1 MGPEFFIGVDLGQ
14 VNDPTAICV
23 VSRTE
28 QPTGRLERVVN
39 LGRWF
44 GSGSG
49 PAEWAAP
56 QVAPRYE
63 IIHLE
68 RVPLDTSY
76 VDIPPRI
83 ATIEQQLR
91 QRWADTVFEI
101 TGQGVSPQR
110 APVEL
115 VLDQTGCGRPVV
127 DLFRE
132 AGHDPLAITITAGNA
147 VTWAGER
154 DARVSKRILVSQ
166 TQALM
171 QSKRLKAASGLGE
184 WPTLRAEL
192 GNFRARI
199 SLSGSV
205 TFEAGTDEEW
215 RENANDDLLLA
226 LALSLW
232 AGENSQMHT
241 GEISD
246 ELLLAFADM
255 PRV

>member
-28 QPTGRLERVVN
+28 RPTGRLERVVN

-44 GSGSG
+44 GSGGG
-49 PAEWAAP
+49 PAEWTSQ
-56 QVAPRYE
+56 QVAAHFE
-63 IIHLE
+63 IVHLE
-68 RVPLDTSY
+68 RVPLGTSY
-76 VDIPPRI
+76 VDIPARC
-83 ATIEQQLR
+83 AVIEQELR
-91 QRWADTVFEI
+91 QRWADAVFEEI
-101 TGQGVSPQR
+101 GQGVSPQR

-132 AGHDPLAITITAGNA
+132 AGHDPLAVTITGGNA
-147 VTWAGER
+147 VSWVGER
-154 DARVSKRILVSQ
+154 DAHVSKRILVSQ

-171 QSKRLKAASGLGE
+171 QSKRLKAASGLAE

-232 AGENSQMHT
+232 AGENSQMRT
-241 GEISD
+241 GEID
-246 ELLLAFADM
+246 PALLAAFADM
-255 PRV
+255 PR